1 MLLILALLILF
12 PLGSL
17 LVEKLAERWCRP
29 VAAPS
34 RAVGLRRHIPHR

>member
-12 PLGSL
+12 PIGSL
-17 LVEKLAERWCRP
+17 LVEKAAQRWCRP

-34 RAVGLRRHIPHR
+34 RAVGLRRHLPHR